1 MFTREKMCVE
11 YKKQHG
17 ILDGVLV
24 SSDHVTSAFCV
35 GYSLGQSSSEREN
48 EKLREAL
55 SDLLDGYTVLYLV
68 DGEGFSEERARE
80 IFNMINIGDKQCLS

>member
-11 YKKQHG
+11 YKKQYG

-24 SSDHVTSAFCV
+24 SSDHVTNAFCV
-35 GYSLGQSSSEREN
+35 GYSLGQSSLEREN

-55 SDLLDGYTVLYLV
+55 SDLIDGYAVHDLV
-68 DGEGFSEERARE
+68 NGQGFSEERAIE
-80 IFNMINIGDKQCLS
+80 IFNMINVGDK